1 MESNH
6 KFPTFEEHRDSWKEL
21 ACGIASLKKQ
31 VREDGPVDVGR
42 YPPPGE
48 LIIIGSGIET
58 VGFTLGDRQLI
69 EAADKVLFCVADP
82 ATIVWLKQIRPDALD
97 LYVLYGEDKLRY
109 IRLAVSL

>member
-69 EAADKVLFCVADP
+69 ELGLDAGDASPLIAQRFSLVQLNLKSGPGEIVTP
-82 ATIVWLKQIRPDALD
+82 APGI
-97 LYVLYGEDKLRY
+97 
-109 IRLAVSL
+109 